1 MLPMLKSTN
10 KIETNKYELEV
21 EVNAEQFEQAV
32 SSTYRRKA
40 KNITIPGFRKGK
52 ANRKMIEKLYGEGFF
67 YEDAVNSLIPV
78 HVSEAVDEAKL
89 SPVVRPDVE
98 VISLGKDTGVIF
110 KVTVISKPEVEI
122 SDYMGIEIEKNVKA
136 ITDEDIDNQ
145 IENLRKR
152 QGRLVTV
159 EDRAAENG
167 DTTVI
172 DFEGFMD
179 GVPFDGG
186 KENNYELKLGTGYF
200 VPGFEDQVVGH
211 KPGEE
216 FTVNVTFPENYQM
229 KELAGK
235 PAEFR
240 VKLHEVKTDEL
251 PDVDDDFVKDIS
263 EFDTVSE
270 LREDIRKQLT
280 EKAEKAADI
289 EAENKLYDT
298 IIDKMSAEIP
308 TEMYEVKIDEMIRDF
323 EMRLSSQGLN
333 LETYLSYTGMEADG
347 FRKTFED
354 NAQKQVKLRLALEKI
369 AELENVEIPEDDV
382 KVEIAKIA
390 EQYKIT
396 PEQVMR
402 IVSPKNIE
410 EDLKVEKAADLIK
423 ENAKIA

>member
-1 MLPMLKSTN
+1 MLKSTN

>member
-1 MLPMLKSTN
+1 MLKSTN

-21 EVNAEQFEQAV
+21 EVDAEQFEQAV

-40 KNITIPGFRKGK
+40 KNITVPGFRKGK

-67 YEDAVNSLIPV
+67 YEDAVNMLIPGQV
-78 HVSEAVDEAKL
+78 GEAVDEAKL
-89 SPVVRPDVE
+89 SPVVRPEVE
-98 VISLGKDTGVIF
+98 VISLGKDTGVKF

-145 IENLRKR
+145 IENLRRR

-159 EDRAAENG
+159 EDRTAENG
-167 DTTVI
+167 DTVVI
-172 DFEGFMD
+172 DFEGFID
-179 GVPFDGG
+179 GVAFDGG
-186 KENNYELKLGTGYF
+186 KEDNYELKLGTGYF

-211 KPGEE
+211 KQGEE

-229 KELAGK
+229 EEIAGK

-263 EFDTVSE
+263 EFDTVGE
-270 LREDIRKQLT
+270 LRDDIRKQLA

-308 TEMYEVKIDEMIRDF
+308 NEMFEIKIDEMIRDF
-323 EMRLSSQGLN
+323 ETRLSGQGLN

-347 FRKTFED
+347 FRKTFEE
-354 NAQKQVKLRLALEKI
+354 NAHKQVKLRLALEKI
-369 AELENVEIPEDDV
+369 AELENIEIPEDDV

-410 EDLKVEKAADLIK
+410 EDLKVGKAADIVK

>member
-1 MLPMLKSTN
+1 MLKSTN

-40 KNITIPGFRKGK
+40 RNITIPGFRKGK

-89 SPVVRPDVE
+89 SPVVRPEVE

-122 SDYMGIEIEKNVKA
+122 SDYMGIEIEKNVKT

-172 DFEGFMD
+172 DFEGFID
-179 GVPFDGG
+179 GVAFDGG
-186 KENNYELKLGTGYF
+186 KEENYELKLGTGYF

-229 KELAGK
+229 KEIAGK

-289 EAENKLYDT
+289 EAENKLYDAV
-298 IIDKMSAEIP
+298 IDKMSAEIP
-308 TEMYEVKIDEMIRDF
+308 DEMYEAKIDEMIRDF

-333 LETYLSYTGMEADG
+333 LSTYLSFTGMEEEG
-347 FRKTFED
+347 FRKSFED
-354 NAQKQVKLRLALEKI
+354 NARKQVKLRLALEKI

-402 IVSPKNIE
+402 IVPSKNIE
-410 EDLKVEKAADLIK
+410 EDLKVEKAADIVK
-423 ENAKIA
+423 ESAKIA